1 MRTTVDLPDDLYR
14 QAKSEA
20 ALQGKPL
27 RDLVEEGLRRVL
39 GLPIRPPGV
48 RRVEFPL
55 HHSRHPASLSVAEV
69 NRTQDEA
76 RLDEDASHVAAG

>member
-20 ALQGKPL
+20 ALRGKRL
-27 RDLVEEGLRRVL
+27 RDLVEDGLRRVL
-39 GLPIRPPGV
+39 GLPVLAPGA

-55 HHSRHPASLSVAEV
+55 HHSRHPGSLSVVEAH
-69 NRTQDEA
+69 RTEDEA
-76 RLDEDASHVAAG
+76 LLDEDASHVTPG

>member
-20 ALQGKPL
+20 ALRGRRL
-27 RDLVEEGLRRVL
+27 RDLLEEGLRQVL
-39 GLPIRPPGV
+39 GLPVRTPGA

-55 HHSRHPASLSVAEV
+55 HHSRHPGSLSVDEV
-69 NRTQDEA
+69 NRTDDEVL
-76 RLDEDASHVAAG
+76 LDEDASHVTPG